1 MRITCI
7 QMDVAFARPEE
18 NFRQAEALVRQAAKE
33 ERPDVILL
41 PELWNTGFFPKEGLD
56 ELADPD
62 GQRTAALCGGLAR
75 ELGVNLVAGSVACL
89 RAGKRYNTA
98 MASTGR
104 VAWWAPM
111 TRPTCSPPW
120 RRTYI
125 SRRGTIWRSF
135 PWTIPSAAF

>member
-62 GQRTAALCGGLAR
+62 GQRTAALCGGIWP
-75 ELGVNLVAGSVACL
+75 SCL
-89 RAGKRYNTA
+89 PILWGFWPLPPG
-98 MASTGR
+98 ASPGR
-104 VAWWAPM
+104 
-111 TRPTCSPPW
+111 
-120 RRTYI
+120 
-125 SRRGTIWRSF
+125 
-135 PWTIPSAAF
+135 

>member
-56 ELADPD
+56 LSLIHISEP
-62 GQRTAALCGGLAR
+62 
-75 ELGVNLVAGSVACL
+75 
-89 RAGKRYNTA
+89 
-98 MASTGR
+98 
-104 VAWWAPM
+104 
-111 TRPTCSPPW
+111 TRH
-120 RRTYI
+120 
-125 SRRGTIWRSF
+125 
-135 PWTIPSAAF
+135 